1 MRLLLAAT
9 LALASASTLGQDAP
23 AAEETKAATG
33 NKRAS
38 TAVNFVAVLVTTCAD
53 KTAKDAKD
61 ACNALQSIQ
70 SLAECGLNPPNSNDC
85 SWQVNAEK
93 GKGFEGFM
101 LALVVGNIAS
111 LASDC
116 AEETDAAARGGEDAA
131 ARGGEQAKRRF
142 AWLRPRQAIG
152 RNRSK
157 DREREKDACGILQ
170 SILPIAECGL
180 NAPNPSAC
188 DQPIAEAKAQ
198 WETPPAEAE
207 AE

>member
-9 LALASASTLGQDAP
+9 LALASASALGQDAP

-38 TAVNFVAVLVTTCAD
+38 TAVNLVAALVPVCAEETD
-53 KTAKDAKD
+53 KD
-61 ACNALQSIQ
+61 ACNALQAIQ
-70 SLAECGLNPPNSNDC
+70 SL
-85 SWQVNAEK
+85 
-93 GKGFEGFM
+93 
-101 LALVVGNIAS
+101 
-111 LASDC
+111 
-116 AEETDAAARGGEDAA
+116 
-131 ARGGEQAKRRF
+131 
-142 AWLRPRQAIG
+142 
-152 RNRSK
+152 
-157 DREREKDACGILQ
+157 
-170 SILPIAECGL
+170 AECGL